1 MGSMGEVE
9 INEVDVLIVGAG
21 FGAATMLKKLLDK
34 GFDVKVYEKG
44 SSFGGML
51 ESKVSSMHLT
61 HSLSYARHLVL
72 VRTIELC
79 QMRE

>member
-1 MGSMGEVE
+1 MGSMGELE
-9 INEVDVLIVGAG
+9 IREVDCLIVGAG

-51 ESKVSSMHLT
+51 LDR
-61 HSLSYARHLVL
+61 AIDGR
-72 VRTIELC
+72 R
-79 QMRE
+79 

>member
-51 ESKVSSMHLT
+51 ESRVSSIHLT
-61 HSLSYARHLVL
+61 HLLSYPRHLVL
-72 VRTIELC
+72 VSPLEAC
-79 QMRE
+79 

>member
-9 INEVDVLIVGAG
+9 INEVDVLLVGAG

-44 SSFGGML
+44 TSFGGML
-51 ESKVSSMHLT
+51 ESRSFIDI
-61 HSLSYARHLVL
+61 SYLFAVL
-72 VRTIELC
+72 PQASGIGEQRL
-79 QMRE
+79 MMPNA